1 MLTLSFPKEM
11 IQLAGK
17 IGPNLTAE
25 QVLLK
30 KVQLENDLIPGKAP
44 SSGEWKLIHL
54 QGDFEKELTTHGIVY
69 FGCEVHYLAEVK
81 PGERVPVIRLHVV
94 LQAVYRLPE
103 GPVPEEVRAR
113 GFPTFARVNGPYF
126 LMPFMRQQIHALT
139 SELPVQ
145 PLMLPL
151 LQIVPMPADV
161 QSAKVEVPAP
171 PKAPRKKSAA
181 KKPEAKKSA
190 AKKPAAKKPAAPKA

>member
-11 IQLAGK
+11 IQLAGQ

-25 QVLLK
+25 KVLLK
-30 KVQLENDLIPGKAP
+30 KVQLDNDLIPGKLP
-44 SSGEWKLIHL
+44 SGGEWKLIHL

-81 PGERVPVIRLHVV
+81 PGERIPVVRLHVV
-94 LQAVYRLPE
+94 LQAVYRLPD
-103 GPVPEEVRAR
+103 GPVPDEVRER

-151 LQIVPMPADV
+151 LQIVPMSTDDQAGKVAAPA
-161 QSAKVEVPAP
+161 K
-171 PKAPRKKSAA
+171 PKAPRKK
-181 KKPEAKKSA
+181 P
-190 AKKPAAKKPAAPKA
+190 APKA